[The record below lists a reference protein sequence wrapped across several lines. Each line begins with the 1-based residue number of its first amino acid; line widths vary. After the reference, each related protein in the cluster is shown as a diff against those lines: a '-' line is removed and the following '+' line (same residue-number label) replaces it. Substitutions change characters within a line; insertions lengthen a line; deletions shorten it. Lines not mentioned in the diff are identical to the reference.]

1 MFSCCNQSKSE
12 TEVLKERVEEMTKQ
26 INNIYELLE
35 ALTNESK
42 NKYNLNES
50 NNVSEKTDE
59 QPRGKT
65 YFLDKKISLV
75 IENWKRR

>member
-35 ALTNESK
+35 ALTNES
-42 NKYNLNES
+42 

-65 YFLDKKISLV
+65 YFLDKKSV
-75 IENWKRR
+75 

>member
-12 TEVLKERVEEMTKQ
+12 TEVLKERVEEMTKK

-42 NKYNLNES
+42 NKNNLNES

-65 YFLDKKISLV
+65 YFLDKKSV
-75 IENWKRR
+75 

>member
-42 NKYNLNES
+42 NKNNLNES

-65 YFLDKKISLV
+65 YFLDKKSV
-75 IENWKRR
+75 

>member
-1 MFSCCNQSKSE
+1 VFSCCNQSKSE

-65 YFLDKKISLV
+65 YFLDKKSV
-75 IENWKRR
+75 

>member
-1 MFSCCNQSKSE
+1 MLSIKTDIEN
-12 TEVLKERVEEMTKQ
+12 VLGKDMDNLRIRVEEMRKQ

-59 QPRGKT
+59 QRTAKT
-65 YFLDKKISLV
+65 YFLDKKSV
-75 IENWKRR
+75 

>member
-1 MFSCCNQSKSE
+1 MLSCCFQSKSE
-12 TEVLKERVEEMTKQ
+12 TDILKERVEEMTKQ

-50 NNVSEKTDE
+50 NNVYEKTDE
-59 QPRGKT
+59 QRTAKT
-65 YFLDKKISLV
+65 YFLDKKSV
-75 IENWKRR
+75 

>member
-12 TEVLKERVEEMTKQ
+12 VDILKERVEEMTRK

-42 NKYNLNES
+42 KPNTAKIY
-50 NNVSEKTDE
+50 
-59 QPRGKT
+59 
-65 YFLDKKISLV
+65 LDKTV
-75 IENWKRR
+75 ENAFKDKKV

>member
-1 MFSCCNQSKSE
+1 MFSCCQSKPDIE
-12 TEVLKERVEEMTKQ
+12 NVLEKDMDNLGIRVEEMRKQ

-42 NKYNLNES
+42 NKCNLNES

-59 QPRGKT
+59 QRTAKT
-65 YFLDKKISLV
+65 YFLDKKSV
-75 IENWKRR
+75 

>member
-12 TEVLKERVEEMTKQ
+12 VDILKERVEEMTKQ

-50 NNVSEKTDE
+50 NSNVYEKTDE
-59 QPRGKT
+59 RPTAKT
-65 YFLDKKISLV
+65 YFLDKKSV
-75 IENWKRR
+75 

>member
-42 NKYNLNES
+42 NKYNLNENNS
-50 NNVSEKTDE
+50 NVSEKTDE
-59 QPRGKT
+59 QPRGKA
-65 YFLDKKISLV
+65 YFLDKKSV
-75 IENWKRR
+75 

>member
-59 QPRGKT
+59 QPRGKA
-65 YFLDKKISLV
+65 YFLDKKSV
-75 IENWKRR
+75 

>member
-1 MFSCCNQSKSE
+1 MFSCCFQSRSE
-12 TEVLKERVEEMTKQ
+12 RDILTERVEEMTNQ
-26 INNIYELLE
+26 INIYELLE

-59 QPRGKT
+59 QRTAKT
-65 YFLDKKISLV
+65 YFLDKKSV
-75 IENWKRR
+75 

>member
-1 MFSCCNQSKSE
+1 MFSCYQSK
-12 TEVLKERVEEMTKQ
+12 TDVDILKERVEEMTKQ

-50 NNVSEKTDE
+50 NSNVSEKTDE
-59 QPRGKT
+59 RPTAKT
-65 YFLDKKISLV
+65 YFLDKKSV
-75 IENWKRR
+75 

>member
-65 YFLDKKISLV
+65 YFLDKKSVYL
-75 IENWKRR
+75 

>member
-1 MFSCCNQSKSE
+1 MFSCRNQSKSE

-65 YFLDKKISLV
+65 YFLDKKSV
-75 IENWKRR
+75 

>member
-59 QPRGKT
+59 QPIGKT
-65 YFLDKKISLV
+65 YFLDKKSV
-75 IENWKRR
+75 

>member
-1 MFSCCNQSKSE
+1 MFSCCFQSRSE
-12 TEVLKERVEEMTKQ
+12 RDILTERVEEMTKQ

-59 QPRGKT
+59 QRTAKT
-65 YFLDKKISLV
+65 YFLDKKSV
-75 IENWKRR
+75 

>member
-1 MFSCCNQSKSE
+1 MFSCCFQSKSE
-12 TEVLKERVEEMTKQ
+12 RDILTERVEEMTKQ

-59 QPRGKT
+59 QRTAKT
-65 YFLDKKISLV
+65 YFLDKKSV
-75 IENWKRR
+75 

>member
-12 TEVLKERVEEMTKQ
+12 VDILKERVEEMTKQ

-42 NKYNLNES
+42 KPNTAKNYL
-50 NNVSEKTDE
+50 DE
-59 QPRGKT
+59 TVENAFK
-65 YFLDKKISLV
+65 DKKV
-75 IENWKRR
+75 

>member
-1 MFSCCNQSKSE
+1 
-12 TEVLKERVEEMTKQ
+12 VLKERVEEMTKQ

-59 QPRGKT
+59 QPRGKN
-65 YFLDKKISLV
+65 YFLDKKSV
-75 IENWKRR
+75 

>member
-65 YFLDKKISLV
+65 YFLDKKSV
-75 IENWKRR
+75 

>member
-12 TEVLKERVEEMTKQ
+12 VDILKERVEEMTKQ

-42 NKYNLNES
+42 KPNTTKFY
-50 NNVSEKTDE
+50 
-59 QPRGKT
+59 
-65 YFLDKKISLV
+65 LDKNVEKHI
-75 IENWKRR
+75 

>member
-50 NNVSEKTDE
+50 NNVYEKTDE
-59 QPRGKT
+59 QRTAKT
-65 YFLDKKISLV
+65 YFLDKKSV
-75 IENWKRR
+75 

>member
-1 MFSCCNQSKSE
+1 M
-12 TEVLKERVEEMTKQ
+12 LKERVEEMTKQ

-65 YFLDKKISLV
+65 YFLDKKSV
-75 IENWKRR
+75 

>member
-12 TEVLKERVEEMTKQ
+12 VDILKERVEEMTKQ

-59 QPRGKT
+59 QRTAKT
-65 YFLDKKISLV
+65 YFLDKKSV
-75 IENWKRR
+75 

>member
-1 MFSCCNQSKSE
+1 MFSCCQSK
-12 TEVLKERVEEMTKQ
+12 TDVDILKERVEEMTKQ

-50 NNVSEKTDE
+50 NNVYEKTDE
-59 QPRGKT
+59 RPTAKT
-65 YFLDKKISLV
+65 YFLDKKSV
-75 IENWKRR
+75 

>member
-1 MFSCCNQSKSE
+1 MFSCCFQSKSE
-12 TEVLKERVEEMTKQ
+12 RDILTERVEEMTKQ
-26 INNIYELLE
+26 INIIYELLE

-59 QPRGKT
+59 QRTAKT
-65 YFLDKKISLV
+65 YFLDKKSV
-75 IENWKRR
+75 